1 MSSSASRGLFPT
13 LEDLDPG
20 RKNESLPRVKAK
32 YSSYAELLQTHVDLL
47 TEDFISALSEQVN
60 NLRANPSLLDSSA
73 CYTVTGQYV
82 HQERSKQAGLEFTF
96 NPSRYNHVKWE
107 EERRFLTGNLVLLT
121 QSNLKDFIVGVV
133 HDSRPQQLRQGRVVI
148 KLIRGVNEDG
158 SFWSCDHEPYV
169 KQTFKLIESQPFFFP
184 CLHVTSV
191 LRKDLAD
198 PFRTLAN
205 LEAEVVHGVLPSRP
219 PKYSSYL
226 RSVTQTSEEV
236 EALKKRF
243 RTELNESQMDALEK
257 ALVCRVAL
265 VQGPPGTG
273 KTFLGSRL
281 AEYFVLLKK
290 ARRFILPGPILVITT
305 TNHAVHE
312 FLTRCTSFSDKLIHG
327 YSDKHDRAD
336 YGPLQQRYNV
346 ARTRTRTELM
356 KGADVLAMTTTRA
369 AYMRP
374 TLDSLDIKIVIVE
387 EAGEALEGYVLASLP
402 FSTEHLIQIGDH
414 RQLRPSCENPLL
426 GASHGLDLSL
436 FERLI
441 RNGADCPMLNE
452 QRRMRPAIARLV
464 SGPGGVYPD
473 LRNHPTTEDRPRIAG
488 VDLDDAVFMVDHESP
503 ETQDGKGYHNDL
515 EADFAAELGNYFLLQ
530 GYSPEEI
537 TILTTYRR
545 QLFLILQRIRSI
557 GGDATR
563 IRVTTVDNFQGE
575 ENKIIILSLV
585 RSNTSGSIGFLKL
598 ENRACVALSRARD
611 GFFILGHLSC
621 LKASGT
627 QIWKHVAEVLSTT
640 AAVGTALPLLCSH
653 GKKFL
658 AKSGSGVRTAGEGC
672 VVCQV
677 RATVTAA
684 EKKSASLAA
693 ELEEVEAEAESAPL
707 GSPQQ
712 RQRQR
717 DAQRIRGEL
726 QEVCSKVERARAK
739 FGRVEALLQRGGVNV
754 EADTMETLER
764 RLLTDTDGLVRGL
777 VGLRVQ

>member
-73 CYTVTGQYV
+73 CYTVTGRYV

-273 KTFLGSRL
+273 KTFLGSR
-281 AEYFVLLKK
+281 
-290 ARRFILPGPILVITT
+290 
-305 TNHAVHE
+305 
-312 FLTRCTSFSDKLIHG
+312 LIHG

-684 EKKSASLAA
+684 EKKSASLSA

-726 QEVCSKVERARAK
+726 QEVSSKVERARAK
-739 FGRVEALLQRGGVNV
+739 FCRVEALLQRGGVNV

-764 RLLTDTDGLVRGL
+764 RLLSDTDGLVRGL

>member
-1 MSSSASRGLFPT
+1 TQRTLEPRASSSLAASTRRTARRRTPAVRAPSSHCLPTSLSNFNNGWTVINVGGCKCAISSLSISVDPRDTMSSSASRGLFPT

-73 CYTVTGQYV
+73 CYTVTGRYV

-169 KQTFKLIESQPFFFP
+169 KQTFKIRSIGGDATRIR
-184 CLHVTSV
+184 VTTVDNFQGEENKIIILSLV
-191 LRKDLAD
+191 RSNTSGSIGFLK
-198 PFRTLAN
+198 
-205 LEAEVVHGVLPSRP
+205 LENRA
-219 PKYSSYL
+219 
-226 RSVTQTSEEV
+226 
-236 EALKKRF
+236 
-243 RTELNESQMDALEK
+243 
-257 ALVCRVAL
+257 CVAL
-265 VQGPPGTG
+265 
-273 KTFLGSRL
+273 SR
-281 AEYFVLLKK
+281 
-290 ARRFILPGPILVITT
+290 AR
-305 TNHAVHE
+305 
-312 FLTRCTSFSDKLIHG
+312 D
-327 YSDKHDRAD
+327 
-336 YGPLQQRYNV
+336 
-346 ARTRTRTELM
+346 
-356 KGADVLAMTTTRA
+356 
-369 AYMRP
+369 
-374 TLDSLDIKIVIVE
+374 VIVE
-387 EAGEALEGYVLASLP
+387 EAGEALEGYVLAS
-402 FSTEHLIQIGDH
+402 DH

-563 IRVTTVDNFQGE
+563 IRV
-575 ENKIIILSLV
+575 
-585 RSNTSGSIGFLKL
+585 
-598 ENRACVALSRARD
+598 
-611 GFFILGHLSC
+611 
-621 LKASGT
+621 
-627 QIWKHVAEVLSTT
+627 
-640 AAVGTALPLLCSH
+640 
-653 GKKFL
+653 
-658 AKSGSGVRTAGEGC
+658 
-672 VVCQV
+672 
-677 RATVTAA
+677 
-684 EKKSASLAA
+684 
-693 ELEEVEAEAESAPL
+693 
-707 GSPQQ
+707 
-712 RQRQR
+712 
-717 DAQRIRGEL
+717 
-726 QEVCSKVERARAK
+726 
-739 FGRVEALLQRGGVNV
+739 
-754 EADTMETLER
+754 
-764 RLLTDTDGLVRGL
+764 
-777 VGLRVQ
+777 